1 MYTNMFPYNNRWI
14 RNATYAPAPEVYNE
28 RFGGF
33 FVPFLLGGL
42 GGAAVVGLSRPRP
55 VYVNPNP
62 YYNPY
67 GPYPYGY

>member
-1 MYTNMFPYNNRWI
+1 MYQRYN
-14 RNATYAPAPEVYNE
+14 YYDD

-55 VYVNPNP
+55 VYVNPP
-62 YYNPY
+62 YY
-67 GPYPYGY
+67 PYPPMTPYMGSYPYNY

>member
-1 MYTNMFPYNNRWI
+1 MYYNQPFLYRGRVVGPTGSNFQDD
-14 RNATYAPAPEVYNE
+14 

-55 VYVNPNP
+55 VYVNP
-62 YYNPY
+62 YSY
-67 GPYPYGY
+67 GPYYGPYGY

>member
-1 MYTNMFPYNNRWI
+1 MYMNYNPYMMRGSMPNN
-14 RNATYAPAPEVYNE
+14 AYND

-55 VYVNPNP
+55 VVVNPNP

-67 GPYPYGY
+67 YPYYRPY

>member
-1 MYTNMFPYNNRWI
+1 MYTNYNNYLYPDMMGRG
-14 RNATYAPAPEVYNE
+14 RVYDE

-55 VYVNPNP
+55 VVVNPNP
-62 YYNPY
+62 YYGPYY
-67 GPYPYGY
+67 GPYRYY

>member
-1 MYTNMFPYNNRWI
+1 MY
-14 RNATYAPAPEVYNE
+14 RNYVYPSYDE

-55 VYVNPNP
+55 VVVNPYPP

-67 GPYPYGY
+67 Y